1 MACCCWWI
9 SLTHQC
15 CLVIAS
21 ELCPNPMVDHV
32 PNIIPSALLHS
43 SPCCVSAIPFPGF
56 GTRCLGNPV
65 FSLRLGS
72 IVKTR
77 YKDRVFVA
85 DSSGYTEVSLQ
96 RDVAHSKIN
105 PCGASRCV
113 LKKEGILVSGILIAS
128 FYCKCSHD
136 SDTEVRRCCRHR
148 SYISTNTDPS
158 WSQCAA
164 TSSSD
169 SSCCSF
175 LRSLQDQMAVLATS
189 LVNPNID

>member
-1 MACCCWWI
+1 MEVCDLIVFISRRLLLLEDLGTLGTQFTMACCCWWI

-21 ELCPNPMVDHV
+21 ELCPNPMVDNV

-85 DSSGYTEVSLQ
+85 GSRGYNEVSL
-96 RDVAHSKIN
+96 
-105 PCGASRCV
+105 
-113 LKKEGILVSGILIAS
+113 
-128 FYCKCSHD
+128 
-136 SDTEVRRCCRHR
+136 
-148 SYISTNTDPS
+148 
-158 WSQCAA
+158 
-164 TSSSD
+164 
-169 SSCCSF
+169 
-175 LRSLQDQMAVLATS
+175 
-189 LVNPNID
+189 